1 MPTVRPICASL
12 TFFERIGEDRDRPTL
27 VGVAEGRMRKRA
39 AGEVIMVLGT
49 GVPAGLQRPKA
60 VGVA

>member
-1 MPTVRPICASL
+1 LTVEKL
-12 TFFERIGEDRDRPTL
+12 GDLFERIGEDRDRPTL

-60 VGVA
+60 VEVA